1 MLELIEQLSRL
12 GSPRVLLVGDF
23 LLDAYV
29 YGDVERINPEA
40 PVPVLHVLRREEV
53 AGGAGNVAA
62 AAAALGARVTCVGVI
77 GQDLPG
83 CRLTEL
89 LTAMSADTT
98 HLLQRPDRPT
108 AVKTRY
114 VGLAQHRHAQQML
127 RVDEEYLHDLPPDAQ
142 DQLVQA
148 VTTAAAAA
156 NADVVVLEDYN
167 KGVCRDPLCR
177 RLIAAARAADKCVV
191 VDPALLHDFTRY
203 RGATL
208 LKPNRFEASRA
219 SGVEIRDDATLQQ
232 AAERLL
238 EQADAQAVVIS
249 LDREGAFLCRR
260 GQAGKRIPHQ
270 RPRNVYDVT
279 GAGDETVAVLAVA
292 MAGGCSYEQAEELA
306 NVAGGLEVEKFGFV
320 PITRQ
325 EIEDELRRMLGLRGG
340 KVLPRASLSG
350 DLARR
355 RQQGEVIVFTNG
367 CFDLLHTG
375 HVRYL
380 QQAREQGNCLV
391 VAINSDAS
399 VRRLKGPSRPVVG
412 QRERAE
418 MLAALECVDYVT
430 IFDEDT
436 PLELLELLRPDVL
449 VKGGTTPQI
458 VGRELVESYGG
469 RVYTMDL
476 VAGQSTT
483 RIITKIVEQAT

>member
-40 PVPVLHVLRREEV
+40 PVPVLHVLRREEI

-62 AAAALGARVTCVGVI
+62 AAAALGARVVCVGVT
-77 GQDLPG
+77 GQDASG
-83 CRLTEL
+83 RRLDEL
-89 LTAMSADTT
+89 LTTIGADTSR
-98 HLLQRPDRPT
+98 LLRLSDRPT

-127 RVDEEYLHDLPPDAQ
+127 RVDEEHLHDLPADAQ
-142 DQLVQA
+142 DQLASA
-148 VTTAAAAA
+148 VAEAAKT
-156 NADVVVLEDYN
+156 ADVVVLEDYN
-167 KGVCRDPLCR
+167 KGVCRPPLAR
-177 RLIAAARAADKCVV
+177 RLIEAARAAGKPVV
-191 VDPALLHDFTRY
+191 VDPALLNDFSRY

-208 LKPNRFEASRA
+208 LKPNRFEAARA
-219 SGVEIRDDATLQQ
+219 SGIDIHDDATLHQ

-238 EQADAQAVVIS
+238 DQTDADAVVIS

-260 GQAGKRIPHQ
+260 GQPGQRIPHQ
-270 RPRNVYDVT
+270 RPRDVYDVT

-292 MAGGCSYEQAEELA
+292 LAGGCSVEQAEELA

-325 EIEDELRRMLGLRGG
+325 EIEDELRRMNGLRGG
-340 KVLPRASLSG
+340 KVLPRASLSAE
-350 DLARR
+350 LARR
-355 RQQGEVIVFTNG
+355 RQRGEMVVFTNG

-380 QQAREQGNCLV
+380 QQSREQGHCLV

-412 QRERAE
+412 EVERAE

-430 IFDEDT
+430 VFDEDT
-436 PLELLELLRPDVL
+436 PLELLRELRPDIL
-449 VKGGTTPQI
+449 VKGGTTPVI
-458 VGRELVESYGG
+458 VGKELVESYGG
-469 RVYTMDL
+469 RVCNMDL

-483 RIITKIVEQAT
+483 RIITKIVEQAK